1 MKILGLDISTSC
13 TGWCLLS
20 ENGSLIDMG
29 SIPLSRERDFF
40 KKADLVRSSLE
51 LLKKQ
56 HKIERIVIEENLQ
69 AYRPGLASAK
79 TLMCLARFNGIVSYI
94 CRDMFKC
101 EPEYYNVNV
110 ARRTVGLKVSKNSP
124 LSTKE
129 QVLSWVE
136 DKVNGTGHV
145 WPTKKLKSGPRKGK
159 TIKDPSCFDM
169 ADAYVVCLAS
179 CL

>member
-56 HKIERIVIEENLQ
+56 HHVLVEMIHWLDSNKHSNTPIRELV
-69 AYRPGLASAK
+69 
-79 TLMCLARFNGIVSYI
+79 
-94 CRDMFKC
+94 D
-101 EPEYYNVNV
+101 
-110 ARRTVGLKVSKNSP
+110 
-124 LSTKE
+124 
-129 QVLSWVE
+129 QVLNHE
-136 DKVNGTGHV
+136 
-145 WPTKKLKSGPRKGK
+145 KKQLQ
-159 TIKDPSCFDM
+159 
-169 ADAYVVCLAS
+169 L
-179 CL
+179 